1 MGGSLVE
8 MLLKRYRDR
17 TFLYCPEP
25 DAQIL
30 ERRCIE
36 ILLKDSRSSQL
47 KQTDELIKAIKE
59 SQDKDSREVDKHS
72 PETKETAQH
81 FAGKNRQ

>member
-1 MGGSLVE
+1 MVE
-8 MLLKRYRDR
+8 ALN
-17 TFLYCPEP
+17 
-25 DAQIL
+25 
-30 ERRCIE
+30 
-36 ILLKDSRSSQL
+36 SN
-47 KQTDELIKAIKE
+47 KQMKLIKAIKE